1 MKVKFTKMHGCGNDY
16 IYINCFN
23 QFIDNPVLLSE
34 VLCDRRRSIGGDG
47 IILIEP
53 SNVAEAKMRIFNK
66 DGSEGKMC
74 GNGIRCVAKYLID
87 EKISN
92 ESKPLRIDTLSG
104 IKILRILENHGNT
117 ASIEV
122 NMGKA
127 SLDPVDIPMLV
138 SKEKVVNESIS
149 VGGEVY
155 KMTCVSMGNPHC
167 VVFVD
172 EAYSANVKEIGPQ
185 LSTHT
190 MFPEGVNVEFVSLV
204 DENNLMMRVWERGSG
219 ETLACGSGACAS
231 VVAASE
237 NGFCKCGNE
246 VTVHLRGGELKV
258 RYYQNEVFLKGD
270 AVRVFE
276 GEISI

>member
-1 MKVKFTKMHGCGNDY
+1 MKIKFTKMHGCGNDY

-53 SNVAEAKMRIFNK
+53 SDEAEAKMRIFNK
-66 DGSEGKMC
+66 DGSEGRMC
-74 GNGIRCVAKYLID
+74 GNGIRCVAKYLVD
-87 EKISN
+87 EKIAS
-92 ESKPLRIDTLSG
+92 ESKSLKIDTLSG
-104 IKILRILENHGNT
+104 VKTLKILENQGNT
-117 ASIEV
+117 ALVEV

-127 SLDPVDIPMLV
+127 SLNPTDIPMLV
-138 SKEKVVNESIS
+138 SKEKIVNESIS
-149 VGGEVY
+149 VGGDVY
-155 KMTCVSMGNPHC
+155 KITCVSMGNPHC

-204 DENNLMMRVWERGSG
+204 DKNNLMMRVWERGSG